1 MPTIKLLLGVLAVS
15 AVGLALLGANAS
27 ADVLCEE
34 GLQVVEEVEAC
45 LAPYPEA
52 TTVKGSAKEASFVS
66 GEFKVTC
73 NVELVWEAEEALEP
87 GEGLEGQVKS
97 LTFSSCKGACSSAK
111 ATGLPYGALAIGSK
125 EGDGTVTWTATG
137 EEGPGVMFSG
147 CFGSSCGYESEE
159 LAFSVDGG
167 EPAHVA
173 GKGLTMERTSGTFCP
188 ASGSFSADYE
198 LQQPNGGVLAIAQ
211 DVGSISL
218 SPIFPAIGLNQ
229 QVDITILN
237 SGTVGWNISTISLT
251 NATDF
256 DKIDPLPG
264 KAECKGQTLTR
275 NMSCKVGVKCK
286 TLNTNT
292 ILKVDTGIG
301 LFTNPVVC
309 Q

>member
-147 CFGSSCGYESEE
+147 SSARPAAMNRKNSR
-159 LAFSVDGG
+159 SRSMGG
-167 EPAHVA
+167 TGARCRERPDY
-173 GKGLTMERTSGTFCP
+173 GRTSGTFCP
-188 ASGSFSADYE
+188 ASGPFSADYE

-237 SGTVGWNISTISLT
+237 SGTVGSNMSTISLT

-264 KAECKGQTLTR
+264 KAECKGQRWPGT
-275 NMSCKVGVKCK
+275 
-286 TLNTNT
+286 
-292 ILKVDTGIG
+292 
-301 LFTNPVVC
+301 
-309 Q
+309 